1 MAADHH
7 HYHPCFCRSSTAVVP
22 LAPCICYSVDPA
34 CYHPP
39 HPPPALH
46 SIPPCFPDPQ
56 QPHLFGPCSNSPH
69 SSQTLLHHNHHHRQ
83 TQCCPPQHFLQE
95 LHHLREAQPQPVV
108 SSLLRRIASLESS
121 LRRRSLNSHSLR
133 DTAART
139 IQTQFRAFLV
149 RRSKTLRHLK
159 ELASIKSALNILK
172 SSASSCD
179 PQALSHKA
187 NRLLL
192 RLDSIQ
198 GSDPMIQDGKKSISR
213 ELVKFMELIDET
225 CVENYSHP
233 SRIVKIVKHGSSS
246 SSTYNDS
253 RVQMLHEMDKMESIM
268 NKYIELR
275 KSVEDED
282 EHFESPRD
290 FVIKKSG
297 ILQTRNGGLGKRHG
311 EVQSKVNKVV
321 TFAEDGNARNL
332 KPISSRESHRTV
344 DSNGD
349 VVDNLCRRVEDLGVA
364 LKEVEVDDEE
374 VQGSSD
380 GETEPNHSSIKEGN
394 FERKK
399 VDHCEKG
406 SFFFSPFT
414 REA

>member
-7 HYHPCFCRSSTAVVP
+7 HYHPCFCRSSTAAVP

-39 HPPPALH
+39 HPPAGLH

-69 SSQTLLHHNHHHRQ
+69 SSQTLLHHNHHRQ

-121 LRRRSLNSHSLR
+121 LRRRSVSSHSLR

-159 ELASIKSALNILK
+159 ELASIKSALNNLK

-179 PQALSHKA
+179 PQALSYKA
-187 NRLLL
+187 NRLLP

-198 GSDPMIQDGKKSISR
+198 GSDPMIRDGKKSISR
-213 ELVKFMELIDET
+213 ELIKFMELIDET

-246 SSTYNDS
+246 SSYSDS

-290 FVIKKSG
+290 LVIKKSG

-311 EVQSKVNKVV
+311 EAQSKANKVV
-321 TFAEDGNARNL
+321 TFAEDGNVRNL
-332 KPISSRESHRTV
+332 KPISSRESYRTV
-344 DSNGD
+344 DSNGE

-364 LKEVEVDDEE
+364 FKEVEVDDEE
-374 VQGSSD
+374 AQGSSD

-399 VDHCEKG
+399 VDHGERG

-414 REA
+414 HED